1 MHQGAA
7 HVNHP
12 TFEQSVKQHL
22 HEGQGSSPAGNSADL
37 DKLDAQ

>member
-7 HVNHP
+7 YVDHS
-12 TFEQSVKQHL
+12 TSEQSVKQHF
-22 HEGQGSSPAGNSADL
+22 HEGQGSIPAGNSADL